1 MSKTRWHMNRRDFL
15 SHGMRAGVGLAA
27 SGTAL
32 GALTTSR
39 VSAAQTTLTY
49 ISVSNLPGV
58 KEAMAKQFEQANA
71 GVKVNVVYGPSTE
84 DQYHDKMVTLLA
96 AKDSSIDV
104 FDTDVIW
111 PPEMALP
118 GWMAPLDA
126 YLSPALRK
134 KYSPS
139 MIDAQTFNGHLVGI
153 PYYMDSGH
161 LIYRKDLLDA
171 HGFQAPKT
179 WAELAHQAQVIT
191 KANKGLYGYV
201 ADWSKNEQ
209 LSDNFF
215 EFIWSNG
222 GDLLDSHGKVVI
234 NSPQNVEAVQM
245 MKDFITKYQIMAPGV
260 LSIGLEPGRTLFTE
274 GHAVFH
280 RNWGYAYGLSENAA
294 AGSKIV
300 GKADVTTLP
309 GFHAGSGTGCT
320 GGWSY
325 SVNAFG
331 KNIAIASK
339 FAQFMGSPKLETYE
353 ALHGQDP
360 AAYLPA
366 LTDPQVAA
374 KYPAYPK
381 YVPAYASARS
391 RPKTPFYN
399 QISTMVQINVGAA
412 LAGSA
417 SPKDALDQAARQ
429 IQRVVSRSH

>member
-1 MSKTRWHMNRRDFL
+1 MSTAKGHLNRRDFL
-15 SHGMRAGVGLAA
+15 SHGVRAGVGLAA
-27 SGTAL
+27 ASSGLAL
-32 GALTTSR
+32 RSAPR
-39 VSAAQTTLTY
+39 VSAAQTTLNY
-49 ISVSNLPGV
+49 ISVSNIPGV
-58 KEAMAKQFEQANA
+58 KEAMISQFEHAHP
-71 GVKVNVVYGPSTE
+71 GVKVSISYGPATE

-118 GWMAPLDA
+118 GWLAPLDA

-179 WAELAHQAQVIT
+179 WLELAQQAQVIT

-222 GDLLDSHGKVVI
+222 GDVLDHNGKVVI

-245 MKDFITKYQIMAPGV
+245 MRDFIAKYQIMAPGV

-280 RNWGYAYGLSENAA
+280 RNWGYAYALSENASQ
-294 AGSKIV
+294 GSKIV
-300 GKADVTTLP
+300 EKPTSPRCRDSIPDQGP
-309 GFHAGSGTGCT
+309 GVRAAG
-320 GGWSY
+320 
-325 SVNAFG
+325 
-331 KNIAIASK
+331 AIQSTRSAKTS
-339 FAQFMGSPKLETYE
+339 S
-353 ALHGQDP
+353 
-360 AAYLPA
+360 LPA
-366 LTDPQVAA
+366 SSPNSWAVRPWKPTRRSMVRIPRRTSPVISTL
-374 KYPAYPK
+374 K
-381 YVPAYASARS
+381 S
-391 RPKTPFYN
+391 RPSTRRIPSMCPHTPVLAHGRRPL
-399 QISTMVQINVGAA
+399 STTR
-412 LAGSA
+412 SA
-417 SPKDALDQAARQ
+417 P
-429 IQRVVSRSH
+429 